1 MSRKEVIGE
10 CRICKQ
16 LKKLTYEHVPPRVTF
31 NDKRIDS
38 IEGEKIAGYLK
49 RKNSYPW
56 EMDGIRKTIHQQ
68 GRGGMYLCS
77 DCNSLMGKWYVPSY
91 SDFIHAICHAM
102 YINRDEE
109 YQILTVKMR
118 GMYPLAIIK
127 QVIAMFCDINSEGF
141 VEEGITS
148 FLLDKESQ
156 IFDSKRY
163 RIFMHIHSGSIER
176 MNGFSASINMKPD
189 SSEMLALSLS
199 EISVFPVGFTMY
211 EDLPNNYMPEGV
223 EITNFLNWKYN
234 DQCIVEL
241 AIPKLE
247 CNTLFPGDYRKK
259 EAIIET
265 IKQNTEYNN
274 NENIE

>member
-68 GRGGMYLCS
+68 GRGGMY
-77 DCNSLMGKWYVPSY
+77 
-91 SDFIHAICHAM
+91 
-102 YINRDEE
+102 
-109 YQILTVKMR
+109 
-118 GMYPLAIIK
+118 PLAIIK

-163 RIFMHIHSGSIER
+163 RIFMHIHAGSIER
-176 MNGFSASINMKPD
+176 MNGFSASINV
-189 SSEMLALSLS
+189 SLLEGKNGLFVAMPS
-199 EISVFPVGFTMY
+199 YKTKQTDKDGKSVYQDYSDFLIIPIFLISILQPTV
-211 EDLPNNYMPEGV
+211 
-223 EITNFLNWKYN
+223 
-234 DQCIVEL
+234 
-241 AIPKLE
+241 
-247 CNTLFPGDYRKK
+247 
-259 EAIIET
+259 
-265 IKQNTEYNN
+265 IKQFSFATTH
-274 NENIE
+274 I